1 MDAVLYVHGKGGSAG
16 ESGHYK
22 PLFPDC
28 AVFGLDWR
36 TFTPWETGA
45 EIRAAVL
52 DLRQRYDGVI
62 LVANSIG
69 AFFSLYAELDG
80 LARAAYFI
88 SPVLEM
94 ERLITGMMAEAGV
107 TEEELA
113 EKSVIP
119 TASGEEL
126 SWAYLTYVR
135 SHPVRWTV
143 PTRILYG
150 SLDPLTSR
158 NAVERFAR
166 VHGAALTVMEGGE
179 HWFHTEEQMRFL
191 DAWIRS
197 NPADQI

>member
-1 MDAVLYVHGKGGSAG
+1 MDAVLYIHGKGGSAE
-16 ESGHYK
+16 ESGHYQ

-28 AVFGLDWR
+28 AVLGLDYR

-52 DLRQRYDGVI
+52 DLKQQYDGVI

-69 AFFSLYAELDG
+69 AFFSMNADLEG
-80 LARAAYFI
+80 LVREAYFI
-88 SPVLEM
+88 SPIVDM

-107 TEEELA
+107 TEDALEEKGVL
-113 EKSVIP
+113 P
-119 TASGEEL
+119 TPSGEAL
-126 SWAYLTYVR
+126 SWAYLAYVR
-135 SHPVRWTV
+135 SHPARWTV

-150 SLDPLTSR
+150 SLDALTSR
-158 NAVERFAR
+158 ETVERFAGS
-166 VHGAALTVMEGGE
+166 HGASLTVMEGGE

-197 NPADQI
+197 FSGNQT

>member
-16 ESGHYK
+16 ESGHYI

-28 AVFGLDWR
+28 AVVGLDYR

-52 DLRQRYDGVI
+52 DLREKYDGVI

-80 LARAAYFI
+80 LVRAAYFI
-88 SPVLEM
+88 SPVLDM
-94 ERLITGMMAEAGV
+94 ERLIGGMMAEAGV
-107 TEEELA
+107 TEEEL
-113 EKSVIP
+113 EKRGVIP
-119 TASGEEL
+119 TVSGEAL
-126 SWAYLTYVR
+126 SWKYLTYIR

-150 SLDPLTSR
+150 SLDALTAR
-158 NAVERFAR
+158 ETVERFAKVR
-166 VHGAALTVMEGGE
+166 GASLTVMEGGE

-197 NPADQI
+197 DPAE